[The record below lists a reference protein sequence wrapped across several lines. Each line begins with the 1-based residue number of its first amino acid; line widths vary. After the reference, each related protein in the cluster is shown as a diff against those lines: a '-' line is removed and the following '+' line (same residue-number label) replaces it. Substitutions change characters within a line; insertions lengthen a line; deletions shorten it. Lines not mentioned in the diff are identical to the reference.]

1 MNIKELIPSIK
12 EVNELFPG
20 LRDIKIVKGE
30 LEGPGYDSNGKD
42 MSNFWYGRK
51 LDEEHKENIGAGNKG
66 KIHTEESKEHLSKVM
81 KGNDNRIG
89 TKHTEE
95 SKRKIGLKSIGRNK
109 VGYFKHTE
117 ETKKKM
123 SELRKGRTP
132 WNKGLTYKTKKTT

>member
-1 MNIKELIPSIK
+1 
-12 EVNELFPG
+12 
-20 LRDIKIVKGE
+20 
-30 LEGPGYDSNGKD
+30 
-42 MSNFWYGRK
+42 
-51 LDEEHKENIGAGNKG
+51 
-66 KIHTEESKEHLSKVM
+66 M